1 MSHDTSE
8 SPRYLP
14 VGLDLRGKDCLVI
27 GGGSVGTRKAAT
39 LAHVGAIVTVVSPT
53 VTRELEE
60 LITAK
65 RVRWLRETFREE
77 HLLGVFL
84 AVAATDDDA
93 SNAEVVATAVQRG
106 TLACDASS
114 AQRSQLIF
122 GALLE
127 SDEVTIGVF
136 TGGRDPSLAR
146 RVRDRIARL
155 VDERWRLKRET

>member
-1 MSHDTSE
+1 VSRDTSE

-14 VGLDLRGKDCLVI
+14 VGLDLQGKECLVI

-39 LAHVGAIVTVVSPT
+39 LAHVGAIVTVVSPA
-53 VTRELEE
+53 VTEE
-60 LITAK
+60 LKELIVAK
-65 RVRWLRETFREE
+65 RVRWLRETFRRE
-77 HLLGVFL
+77 HLFGIFL

-93 SNAEVVATAVQRG
+93 LNADVVETAVRRG

-127 SDEVTIGVF
+127 SDDVTIGVF
-136 TGGRDPSLAR
+136 TGGRDPSRAR
-146 RVRDRIARL
+146 RVRDRIAGL
-155 VDERWRLKRET
+155 LGERWKSERER